1 MRRWYVVIWEV
12 YRFQFRQ
19 SFLSKVV
26 LFCLLT
32 DDYGSLFVACYICI
46 VSEDIDVKTE
56 SDKEIPNRDTNNQK
70 TTYIS
75 QLLLTADKAKGCG
88 PRWLR
93 FVFICSI
100 SKPTPHSSV
109 SYWLTHH
116 GQGPINS

>member
-56 SDKEIPNRDTNNQK
+56 SDKEIPNCDTNNEPK
-70 TTYIS
+70 NNVYLST
-75 QLLLTADKAKGCG
+75 
-88 PRWLR
+88 
-93 FVFICSI
+93 
-100 SKPTPHSSV
+100 SV
-109 SYWLTHH
+109 DSR
-116 GQGPINS
+116 